1 MEYTQG
7 IQIMGIQGNHNMK
20 TKIIVKGPVL
30 SRSGYGEQSRFAL
43 RALRSREDI
52 FDIYILPVGWGQTG
66 WCSDDTEER
75 RWMDQCIARTNQY
88 MQQKGQFD
96 ISCQITIPNE
106 WEKIAPINI
115 GYTAGIETTKV
126 APVWLQKANEMDK
139 VIVVSNH
146 SKQIFENSA
155 YEGQHPQTGQ
165 KVALRCE
172 TPIEVVNY
180 PVRHFDKEPID
191 LNLDYDFNFLCMC
204 QWGPRKNLGNTI
216 SWFIEENFDQEVGLI
231 IKTNIKNHSII
242 DREHAEAAIRGY
254 LTEDKDRKCKVY
266 LLHGDMNEEEMT
278 ALYRNPKIKAMIST
292 THGEGFGLPLFEA
305 AYNGMPVVAPGWSG
319 QNDFLYMPD
328 SRRNSSKKR
337 PMFASIEYDI
347 KPVQK
352 EAVWEGVIQADSMWC
367 FPKEASFKR
376 RLREV
381 RTQYPRFKKNA
392 KKLQKWILKEFT
404 EEKKYN
410 QFCNGIIGK
419 SSLKPQEIEGISFCV
434 PTNGKRPDKTTK
446 LIESI
451 KSQMSIPYEIILCG
465 DISAFADI
473 DGIKLIDMKTEA
485 HSRKV
490 ASLRNRAAENASY
503 DTIVWSDDDIFLSP
517 SWLQKTLEHSKKYG
531 WKVLGNKILNPDGTR
546 HWDRGLINPRVLVD
560 YSHPSYSKNILQTS
574 GFFLAR
580 KEVFE
585 KVKWNED
592 RLVFA
597 DRMERQMPE
606 DLQYSI
612 DLIQAGYQLD
622 FNQESLVWHN
632 DESYTEWG
640 NQTVLKDVIKQ
651 QTGMGFFPGPCD
663 EFLGQV

>member
-1 MEYTQG
+1 
-7 IQIMGIQGNHNMK
+7 
-20 TKIIVKGPVL
+20 
-30 SRSGYGEQSRFAL
+30 
-43 RALRSREDI
+43 
-52 FDIYILPVGWGQTG
+52 
-66 WCSDDTEER
+66 
-75 RWMDQCIARTNQY
+75 MDRHIARTNQY
-88 MQQKGQFD
+88 MQQKGSFD
-96 ISCQITIPNE
+96 ISFQISIPNE
-106 WEKIAPINI
+106 WEKMAPINI

-126 APVWLQKANEMDK
+126 APIWLQKTNEMDK

-146 SKQIFENSA
+146 SKQIFERSF
-155 YEGQHPQTGQ
+155 YEGEHPQTGQ
-165 KVALRCE
+165 KMKLECT

-180 PVRHFDKEPID
+180 PVRHFDKASID

-204 QWGPRKNLGNTI
+204 QWGPRKNLENTI
-216 SWFIEENFDQEVGLI
+216 RWFLEENFDQEVGLV

-242 DREHAEAAIRGY
+242 DREHTKEGIKRLLG
-254 LTEDKDRKCKVY
+254 DDRDRKCKVY
-266 LLHGDMNEEEMT
+266 LLHGDMTEEEMT
-278 ALYRNPKIKAMIST
+278 SLYRNPKIKALVSA

-305 AYNGMPVVAPGWSG
+305 AYNGMPVIVPGWSG

-328 SRRNSSKKR
+328 SRSNSSKKR
-337 PMFASIEYDI
+337 PMFASVEYDI

-352 EAVWEGVIQADSMWC
+352 EAHWEGVIQPDSMWC

-376 RLREV
+376 RLREM

-392 KKLQKWILKEFT
+392 KKLQKWIIKEFT
-404 EEKKYN
+404 EEKKYKE
-410 QFCNGIIGK
+410 FCDGIIGK
-419 SSLKPQEIEGISFCV
+419 SILQPQDLAGISFCV
-434 PTNGKRPDKTTK
+434 PTNGKRIEKTTK

-451 KSQMSIPYEIILCG
+451 KSQMTIPYEIILCG
-465 DISAFADI
+465 DIEKFSDI
-473 DGIKLIDMKTEA
+473 EGIKTIDMKTEA

-490 ASLRNRAAENASY
+490 ASLRNGSAATATY
-503 DTIVWSDDDIFLSP
+503 DTIAWCDDDILLSP
-517 SWLQKTLEHSKKYG
+517 SWLEKTLSHSKKFG
-531 WKVLGNKILNPDGTR
+531 WKVLGNRILNPDGTR

-574 GFFLAR
+574 GFFLVR

-585 KVKWNED
+585 KVKWNEE

-597 DRMERQMPE
+597 DRMEKQMPE

-622 FNQESLVWHN
+622 FNEESLVWHN

-651 QTGMGFFPGPCD
+651 HTGLGFFPDACD
-663 EFLGQV
+663 EFLGQI